1 MHIPISHL
9 RKLFTKWFSLLVQQ
23 IGVELLQIWAGIT
36 NWGNNCESVHNNI
49 QKRLKSK
56 WNKDKSNNLN

>member
-23 IGVELLQIWAGIT
+23 IGVELLQI
-36 NWGNNCESVHNNI
+36 
-49 QKRLKSK
+49 
-56 WNKDKSNNLN
+56 

>member
-1 MHIPISHL
+1 MQIPIRHL

-49 QKRLKSK
+49 QKGFKSK
-56 WNKDKSNNLN
+56 LNKDKSSNLD